1 MKSKKMKALNIYN
14 DMKLLPPI
22 YWLLLTL
29 CPVFTSGNPSD
40 PINNFEIEKQRR
52 SELALIEDI
61 IKIPNIDEQMAK
73 LNELINNYEIK
84 KQRRPDIFP
93 NIDKQIAKFKELKNN
108 YEIEKQRRRDNIP
121 KRDEQMAMLR
131 IEREIIQNLQV
142 ARNANPALSR
152 SSKSTPTEFKS
163 ELFKSG
169 KLIYADDFN
178 GAINK
183 EFWGQP
189 KGKKIKDGILTVGPL
204 FKSKE
209 EAMKVLKRDHHLGL
223 EPVAHI
229 NRIPE
234 KFVMHLRYQFAKPE
248 LTPGRPSFQIGH
260 HMINLG
266 IVKDGGHR
274 VKLPDGPSFFEPE
287 SDMALNKWIDLVIE
301 YELGKIRVLVNGHGN
316 TYEHEKVTIINPKDK
331 LGPRFT
337 FKGGPECEIL
347 FDYVRLWDCT
357 E

>member
-1 MKSKKMKALNIYN
+1 
-14 DMKLLPPI
+14 MKLLPPI
-22 YWLLLTL
+22 YCLLFTL
-29 CPVFTSGNPSD
+29 YPVFASENPSD

-52 SELALIEDI
+52 SELSLVDDRGA
-61 IKIPNIDEQMAK
+61 
-73 LNELINNYEIK
+73 
-84 KQRRPDIFP
+84 
-93 NIDKQIAKFKELKNN
+93 
-108 YEIEKQRRRDNIP
+108 
-121 KRDEQMAMLR
+121 
-131 IEREIIQNLQV
+131 
-142 ARNANPALSR
+142 
-152 SSKSTPTEFKS
+152 SSFKS

-169 KLIYADDFN
+169 KLIYFDDFN

-209 EAMKVLKRDHHLGL
+209 EAMNALKRDHHLGL
-223 EPVAHI
+223 EPVAHF

-234 KFVMHLRYQFAKPE
+234 KFVMHLSYQFAKPE

-266 IVKDGGHR
+266 IVKDRGHR

-301 YELGKIRVLVNGHGN
+301 YELGKIRLLVNGHGN

-331 LGPRFT
+331 FGPRFT

-357 E
+357 D

>member
-1 MKSKKMKALNIYN
+1 
-14 DMKLLPPI
+14 MKLLPPI
-22 YWLLLTL
+22 YCLLFTL
-29 CPVFTSGNPSD
+29 CPAFASEHPSD
-40 PINNFEIEKQRR
+40 PINYYEIEKQRR
-52 SELALIEDI
+52 SELSLLNDVLNIEEQKANLKALRNYFAIEKRRRSELSLLNDLSGAGNFVSNLELSLLNDV
-61 IKIPNIDEQMAK
+61 PNISDIDEQIAK
-73 LNELINNYEIK
+73 LNES
-84 KQRRPDIFP
+84 
-93 NIDKQIAKFKELKNN
+93 
-108 YEIEKQRRRDNIP
+108 
-121 KRDEQMAMLR
+121 R
-131 IEREIIQNLQV
+131 IILQNLQV
-142 ARNANPALSR
+142 AKNANPALYGFN
-152 SSKSTPTEFKS
+152 KSTTTEFKS
-163 ELFKSG
+163 EFFKSG

-209 EAMKVLKRDHHLGL
+209 EAMNALKRDHHLGL
-223 EPVAHI
+223 EPVVHI

-357 E
+357 D

>member
-1 MKSKKMKALNIYN
+1 
-14 DMKLLPPI
+14 MKLLPPI
-22 YWLLLTL
+22 YCLLFTL
-29 CPVFTSGNPSD
+29 CPVFASEHPSD
-40 PINNFEIEKQRR
+40 PINNYEIEKQRR
-52 SELALIEDI
+52 SELSLLNDVPNIEEQKANLKALRNYFEIEKRRRSELSLLNDLSGAGNFVSSLELSLLNDVPN
-61 IKIPNIDEQMAK
+61 IPDIDEQIAK
-73 LNELINNYEIK
+73 LNES
-84 KQRRPDIFP
+84 
-93 NIDKQIAKFKELKNN
+93 
-108 YEIEKQRRRDNIP
+108 
-121 KRDEQMAMLR
+121 R
-131 IEREIIQNLQV
+131 IILQNLQI
-142 ARNANPALSR
+142 ARNANPALSG
-152 SSKSTPTEFKS
+152 SNKSTPTEFKS

-357 E
+357 D

>member
-1 MKSKKMKALNIYN
+1 
-14 DMKLLPPI
+14 MKLLSTI
-22 YWLLLTL
+22 YCLLFTL
-29 CPVFTSGNPSD
+29 CPVFASESPSD
-40 PINNFEIEKQRR
+40 PINTFEIEKQRR
-52 SELALIEDI
+52 SELSLIDDRGASNKSAPTEFKPELLKSGKLI
-61 IKIPNIDEQMAK
+61 SID
-73 LNELINNYEIK
+73 
-84 KQRRPDIFP
+84 D
-93 NIDKQIAKFKELKNN
+93 
-108 YEIEKQRRRDNIP
+108 
-121 KRDEQMAMLR
+121 
-131 IEREIIQNLQV
+131 
-142 ARNANPALSR
+142 ALSLLDDSR
-152 SSKSTPTEFKS
+152 ASNKSAPTEFKS

-169 KLIYADDFN
+169 KLIYSDDFN

-209 EAMKVLKRDHHLGL
+209 EAMKALKRDHHLGL
-223 EPVAHI
+223 EPVVHI

-357 E
+357 D

>member
-1 MKSKKMKALNIYN
+1 
-14 DMKLLPPI
+14 MKLLPPI
-22 YWLLLTL
+22 YCLLFTL
-29 CPVFTSGNPSD
+29 CPVFASEHPSD
-40 PINNFEIEKQRR
+40 PI
-52 SELALIEDI
+52 
-61 IKIPNIDEQMAK
+61 
-73 LNELINNYEIK
+73 
-84 KQRRPDIFP
+84 
-93 NIDKQIAKFKELKNN
+93 NN
-108 YEIEKQRRRDNIP
+108 YEIEKQRRSQLSLLNDVPNIEKQKP
-121 KRDEQMAMLR
+121 MLFALRNSFEIEKRRRSELFLLNDLSGAGNFLSSLELSLLNDVPNIDQEMAEMKELR
-131 IEREIIQNLQV
+131 IRLQNLQV
-142 ARNANPALSR
+142 AINAYPALSG
-152 SSKSTPTEFKS
+152 SNKSTPIEFKS

-169 KLIYADDFN
+169 KLIYSDDFN
-178 GAINK
+178 GAVNK

-209 EAMKVLKRDHHLGL
+209 EAMKALKRDHHLGL

-274 VKLPDGPSFFEPE
+274 VKLPDGPSFFEPI

-331 LGPRFT
+331 LGPRFS

-357 E
+357 D

>member
-1 MKSKKMKALNIYN
+1 
-14 DMKLLPPI
+14 MKLLPPI
-22 YWLLLTL
+22 YCLLFTL
-29 CPVFTSGNPSD
+29 CPVFASENPSD

-52 SELALIEDI
+52 SELALLGD
-61 IKIPNIDEQMAK
+61 
-73 LNELINNYEIK
+73 
-84 KQRRPDIFP
+84 
-93 NIDKQIAKFKELKNN
+93 
-108 YEIEKQRRRDNIP
+108 
-121 KRDEQMAMLR
+121 
-131 IEREIIQNLQV
+131 
-142 ARNANPALSR
+142 SR
-152 SSKSTPTEFKS
+152 ASFKS

-169 KLIYADDFN
+169 KLIYFDDFN
-178 GAINK
+178 FALNK
-183 EFWGQP
+183 EFWGQS

-209 EAMKVLKRDHHLGL
+209 EAMNALKRDHHLGL

-287 SDMALNKWIDLVIE
+287 SDMALNKWIDLVVE
-301 YELGKIRVLVNGHGN
+301 YELGKIRVLVNGHGK
-316 TYEHEKVTIINPKDK
+316 TYEHEKVTIINPMDK

-357 E
+357 D

>member
-1 MKSKKMKALNIYN
+1 
-14 DMKLLPPI
+14 MKLLPPI
-22 YWLLLTL
+22 YCLLFTL
-29 CPVFTSGNPSD
+29 CPVFATESPSD
-40 PINNFEIEKQRR
+40 PRNNFEIEKQRR
-52 SELALIEDI
+52 SELSL
-61 IKIPNIDEQMAK
+61 IDERGAS
-73 LNELINNYEIK
+73 I
-84 KQRRPDIFP
+84 
-93 NIDKQIAKFKELKNN
+93 
-108 YEIEKQRRRDNIP
+108 
-121 KRDEQMAMLR
+121 
-131 IEREIIQNLQV
+131 
-142 ARNANPALSR
+142 
-152 SSKSTPTEFKS
+152 FKS

-169 KLIYADDFN
+169 KLIYFDDFN
-178 GAINK
+178 FAVNK

-209 EAMKVLKRDHHLGL
+209 EAMKALKRDHHLGL
-223 EPVAHI
+223 EPVVHI

-331 LGPRFT
+331 LGPRFS

-347 FDYVRLWDCT
+347 FDSIRLWDCT
-357 E
+357 D

>member
-1 MKSKKMKALNIYN
+1 
-14 DMKLLPPI
+14 MKLLPTI
-22 YWLLLTL
+22 YCLLFTL
-29 CPVFTSGNPSD
+29 CPTFASESPSD

-52 SELALIEDI
+52 SELSLIDDRGASSKSAPTEFKPELLKSGKLI
-61 IKIPNIDEQMAK
+61 SID
-73 LNELINNYEIK
+73 
-84 KQRRPDIFP
+84 D
-93 NIDKQIAKFKELKNN
+93 
-108 YEIEKQRRRDNIP
+108 
-121 KRDEQMAMLR
+121 
-131 IEREIIQNLQV
+131 
-142 ARNANPALSR
+142 ALSLIDDR
-152 SSKSTPTEFKS
+152 GASNKSTPTEFKS

-169 KLIYADDFN
+169 KLIYSDDFN

-189 KGKKIKDGILTVGPL
+189 KGKKIKDGILTVSPL
-204 FKSKE
+204 FKSKD
-209 EAMKVLKRDHHLGL
+209 EAMKALKRDHHLGL

-287 SDMALNKWIDLVIE
+287 SDMALNKWIDLVVE
-301 YELGKIRVLVNGHGN
+301 YELGKIRVLVNGHGD
-316 TYEHEKVTIINPKDK
+316 TYEHEKVTIINPKAN
-331 LGPRFT
+331 GNHRFT

-347 FDYVRLWDCT
+347 FDSVRLWDCT
-357 E
+357 D

>member
-1 MKSKKMKALNIYN
+1 
-14 DMKLLPPI
+14 MKLLPPI
-22 YWLLLTL
+22 YCLLFTL
-29 CPVFTSGNPSD
+29 YPVFASEHPFD
-40 PINNFEIEKQRR
+40 PINNYEIEKQRR
-52 SELALIEDI
+52 SELSLLNDVPNIEEQKANLKALRNYFAIEKRRRSELSLLNDLSGAGNFVSSLELSLLNDVPN
-61 IKIPNIDEQMAK
+61 IPDIDEQIAK
-73 LNELINNYEIK
+73 LNEL
-84 KQRRPDIFP
+84 
-93 NIDKQIAKFKELKNN
+93 
-108 YEIEKQRRRDNIP
+108 
-121 KRDEQMAMLR
+121 R
-131 IEREIIQNLQV
+131 IRLQNLQI
-142 ARNANPALSR
+142 ARNANPALYGSN
-152 SSKSTPTEFKS
+152 KSTPTEFKS

-169 KLIYADDFN
+169 KLIYFDDFN

-301 YELGKIRVLVNGHGN
+301 YELGKIRVLVNGHGK

-357 E
+357 D